1 MIKEIPEGQLC
12 QAFDPMVSLSHK
24 AIRPDLI
31 NMMNTSCVAP
41 AFVYLEG
48 SRGKRFL
55 CDFHY
60 VYERN
65 MTNDF
70 TPNIWPDVE
79 GYIFEKLETIVDTFD
94 KTATVRTFKELCW
107 CQEEAFVKVVN
118 DQVGEDKF
126 FCNFHWRKTYYRSLS
141 NNFVYAE
148 PHNIIDERILSN
160 QTIKE
165 EYNKKEKLI

>member
-1 MIKEIPEGQLC
+1 MITEIPDEQTC
-12 QAFDPMVSLSHK
+12 QAFDPMVSLSYK
-24 AIRPDLI
+24 AIREDLV
-31 NMMNTSCVAP
+31 NLMSTSCVAP

-65 MTNDF
+65 MTNDS
-70 TPNIWPDVE
+70 TPNLWPEVAKSM
-79 GYIFEKLETIVDTFD
+79 IEKLETIKDTFD
-94 KTATVRTFKELCW
+94 KKATVRTFSEPCW
-107 CQEEAFVKVVN
+107 CKEEAFVKIIN
-118 DQVGEDKF
+118 EFEGEDKF

-141 NNFVYAE
+141 NSFTYSKSQ
-148 PHNIIDERILSN
+148 HIIDERILSK

-165 EYNKKEKLI
+165 EYNKEEKVI